1 MKALVYTDVEEL
13 TYKDVDNP
21 EPIGNELLVEV
32 KAVGICGSDMHAWK
46 GHDERRPA
54 PLILGHEVAGMSS
67 TGQRVTVN
75 PLVTCM
81 QCSYCKSG
89 RTNLCPD
96 RQILSMS
103 PRQGGFAQYITI
115 PQQNIIPVADH
126 ISYEKAA
133 LAEPIAVAW
142 HCIQIA
148 IELSFKPITDSN
160 ILILGGGAIGLASA
174 LVAAHFQAAD
184 ICIAE
189 TNAARHANLSSAG
202 DFNVFNPV
210 TDNLP
215 GKTSGSR
222 DFDIV
227 IDAYGGT
234 QTQKMASQHVS
245 PGGVIINVGLAGGEI
260 GLDVRK
266 MTLQDIRFAG
276 SYTYTQEDFVNT
288 TSAMFAGKLGSLD
301 WFEIY
306 PLSQGASIFSQLND
320 GKVSTPKVILYPDG

>member
-13 TYKDVDNP
+13 TYRDVEKP
-21 EPIGNELLVEV
+21 RPIDDELLVEV

-54 PLILGHEVAGMSS
+54 PLILGHEVAGISS

-81 QCSYCKSG
+81 QCAYCKSG
-89 RTNLCPD
+89 RTNLCTS

-103 PRQGGFAQYITI
+103 PRQGGFAQYIAI
-115 PQQNIIPVADH
+115 PKRNVVSIPDH

-142 HCIQIA
+142 HSIEIA
-148 IELSFKPITDSN
+148 IDLSYKPVKELPL
-160 ILILGGGAIGLASA
+160 LILGGGAIGLASA
-174 LVAAHFQAAD
+174 LIAAQFGARD
-184 ICIAE
+184 IWIAE
-189 TNAARHANLSSAG
+189 TNPTRHAKLSSAG
-202 DFNVFNPV
+202 NFNVFDPR
-210 TDNLP
+210 
-215 GKTSGSR
+215 TSQVADKR
-222 DFDIV
+222 DFEMI

-234 QTQKMASQHVS
+234 QTQKMASQLVC
-245 PGGVIINVGLAGGEI
+245 PGGVIVNVGLAGGEV

-276 SYTYTQEDFVNT
+276 SYTYTHQDFIKT
-288 TSAMFAGKLGSLD
+288 TEAMFAGKLGSLD
-301 WFEIY
+301 WFETY
-306 PLSQGASIFSQLND
+306 DLSQGANIFSQLNN
-320 GKVSTPKVILYPDG
+320 GNVSNPKVILIPDG